1 MEETSKVNEMY
12 SRVSEGFVHF
22 LNLYE
27 RVYHYHWVAASR
39 YTSTWFSHQWV
50 ADSDSNNTDKWVRSV
65 DW

>member
-27 RVYHYHWVAASR
+27 RVYHYH
-39 YTSTWFSHQWV
+39 
-50 ADSDSNNTDKWVRSV
+50 
-65 DW
+65 